1 VCNTSLKGLLG
12 STIGTEIFF
21 RQTKKEYIHLV
32 IDKETSEI
40 AKALGNNISYNAR
53 RLAAG
58 GYNELRQ

>member
-1 VCNTSLKGLLG
+1 MVWEHFRYP
-12 STIGTEIFF
+12 EIFF
-21 RQTKKEYIHLV
+21 RQTKREYIYISLST
-32 IDKETSEI
+32 ETLEI